1 MEKIYLT
8 RKKKKGKYIHLYLEG
23 RAWIDGRS
31 RRTWQK
37 YLGPEHLLKDI
48 NLSGLLSKNAKQ
60 VETETLEFGIS
71 AALWQIAKEIGIVDK
86 INEVAG
92 KSRDQNLSLGD
103 YLIIAAI
110 NRCAAP
116 CSKSKLS
123 QWFTNDW
130 LGTKYDIDPLILNA
144 QTYWNHFQYLTEEK
158 IEKIQ
163 LRVIKDVVKDFS
175 LSLEGLLYDPTNF
188 YTFSKGGRGWREGN
202 GSEFL
207 RFGNNKEKRND
218 KRQVAFWLICDR
230 DSGVPLFHY
239 TYPGN
244 CQDAGIFKE
253 MPKRNKDEGE
263 TGESVPARVVRYLE
277 SLDIKPNKVTMV
289 FDNGNLS
296 KEGMKHIEEG
306 ELKFIASRR
315 PSTHKSLLHTPLT
328 KFTDYIIPVTGKPIK
343 YYRTVANVYG
353 KSRTIYVTL
362 DPAKQ
367 KKKVCEFRTKM
378 VKKQIEIKEFFADR
392 LDPKKYEMLKG
403 QGQKWLKR
411 SEVEKKVRKMIG
423 RAPLKNVI
431 IMRVEGPDE
440 VDVNSNERIEIFI
453 KIDNKA
459 QTSYE
464 ETLGRSILFT
474 NQESWEAGAV
484 IWGYRQQYIVEHAFR
499 QMKCT
504 SSISVRPMFHH
515 TSMTIPAHVFI
526 CYLSYL
532 LLSLLRLKLMRKGCP
547 ASFEEILE
555 SLRAAH
561 VTLIYPS
568 KNVKPIIKMD
578 RMDGLVKRI
587 SKHLDFKHLL

>member
-1 MEKIYLT
+1 MEKVYLT

-37 YLGPEHLLKDI
+37 YLGPEHLIKDM
-48 NLSGLLSKNAKQ
+48 NFSGFLSKNAKH
-60 VETETLEFGIS
+60 VETKTLEFGIS
-71 AALWQIAKEIGIVDK
+71 AALWQISKEIGLIDK
-86 INEVAG
+86 INAVAG
-92 KSRDQNLSLGD
+92 KSRNQNLTLGD
-103 YLIIAAI
+103 YLTIAAI

-123 QWFTNDW
+123 QWFIGDW
-130 LGTKYDIDPLILNA
+130 LGTQYDIDPKILNA
-144 QTYWNHFQYLTEEK
+144 QTYWNHFQYLSEKK
-158 IEKIQ
+158 IEEVQ
-163 LRVIKDVVKDFS
+163 LVIIKEVVKAYS

-188 YTFSKGGRGWREGN
+188 FTFSKGGRGWREGN

-207 RFGNNKEKRND
+207 RFGNSKEKRND

-253 MPKRNKDEGE
+253 MPKREGAE
-263 TGESVPARVVRYLE
+263 TGESVPTRVVRFLE
-277 SLDIKPNKVTMV
+277 SLNLDPKEITMV

-296 KEGMKHIEEG
+296 KEGMKYIEEG
-306 ELKFIASRR
+306 QIKFIASRR
-315 PSTHKSLLHTPLT
+315 PSTHKPLLHISSTE
-328 KFTDYIIPVTGKPIK
+328 FTDHIIPITGKSIK
-343 YYRTVANVYG
+343 FYRTSIKVYG
-353 KSRTIYVTL
+353 KPRIVYVTL

-367 KKKVCEFRTKM
+367 KKKICEFRLKIA
-378 VKKQIEIKEFFADR
+378 KKQAEIEEYFVDR
-392 LDPKKYEMLKG
+392 LDPQKFEHVSG

-423 RAPLKNVI
+423 RAPLKDVI
-431 IMRVEGPDE
+431 IVRVEGPDE
-440 VDVNSNERIEIFI
+440 VDINGDDRIEILLE
-453 KIDNKA
+453 IDKDA
-459 QTSYE
+459 QTLHE
-464 ETLGRSILFT
+464 ETLGRSIIFT
-474 NQESWEAGAV
+474 NQEFWKPEAV

-499 QMKCT
+499 NMKCT

-515 TSMTIPAHVFI
+515 SDTSIPPHVFI

-532 LLSLLRLKLMRKGCP
+532 LLSLLRLKLVRKGCP
-547 ASFEEILE
+547 ASFEEIHDA
-555 SLRAAH
+555 LRAVH

-568 KNVKPIIKMD
+568 SNSKPIVKIDQMS
-578 RMDGLVKRI
+578 GLAKNI
-587 SKHLDFKHLL
+587 GKHLNFKHLI